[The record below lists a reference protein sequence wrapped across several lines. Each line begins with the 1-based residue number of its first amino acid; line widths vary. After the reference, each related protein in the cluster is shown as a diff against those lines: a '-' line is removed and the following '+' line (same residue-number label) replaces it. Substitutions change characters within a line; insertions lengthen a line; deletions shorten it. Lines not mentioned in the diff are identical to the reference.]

1 MATIGTGH
9 GRLVGA
15 QAGAGTTPPVRARE
29 SGRTMSEVTFKVQD
43 SISGQ
48 RESAMRK
55 YQRMVVGSARW
66 RDLIRYELSALLV
79 SPLPGALGLV
89 LRGWAYPWLLGEVG
103 AGAAFGTGLTLRH
116 PHKIRIGAGVMI
128 DDNAVLD
135 AKGEGNR
142 GITVAPGCFVGRN
155 TILTCK
161 DGDIDLGARTDV
173 GANCLIMAAAPVHL
187 GKDVLIGAYSYL
199 VGGGNYDLERTD
211 VPINRSQP
219 EGSARG
225 IRVEDDVW
233 IGAHVVV
240 LDGVTIRGGSV
251 VAAGAVVTRD
261 VPPRSIV
268 AGTPAKVIKERPE
281 P

>member
-1 MATIGTGH
+1 MG
-9 GRLVGA
+9 
-15 QAGAGTTPPVRARE
+15 
-29 SGRTMSEVTFKVQD
+29 EVSFKVQD

-48 RESAMRK
+48 RASALRK
-55 YQRMVVGSARW
+55 YQRMVVGSERW
-66 RDLIRYELSALLV
+66 RDLIRYELSVLLV
-79 SPLPGALGLV
+79 SRLPGALGLL
-89 LRGWAYPWLLGEVG
+89 LRSRLYPWLLGEVG
-103 AGAAFGTGLTLRH
+103 AGTVFGAGLTLRH
-116 PHKIRIGAGVMI
+116 PHKIRVGAGVLI

-135 AKGEGNR
+135 AKGDGNR
-142 GITVAPGCFVGRN
+142 GITVASGCFIGRN

-161 DGDIDLGARTDV
+161 DGDIELGERSDV
-173 GANCLIMAAAPVHL
+173 GSNCLIMAGAPVRL
-187 GKDVLIGAYSYL
+187 GQDVLIGAYSYL
-199 VGGGNYDLERTD
+199 VGGGNYDLARTD

-219 EGSARG
+219 DGSARG

-240 LDGVTIRGGSV
+240 LDGVTIGRGSV

-281 P
+281 A